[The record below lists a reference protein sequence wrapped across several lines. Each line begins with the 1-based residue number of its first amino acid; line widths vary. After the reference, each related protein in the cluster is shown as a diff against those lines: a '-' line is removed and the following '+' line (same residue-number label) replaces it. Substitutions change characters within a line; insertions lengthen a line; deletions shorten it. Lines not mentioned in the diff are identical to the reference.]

1 MKLLFKSLL
10 LLPLL
15 ALIISC
21 TAPATH
27 EFGGLVFET
36 PQPAPDFT
44 LTAAEGQQVSLSDYE
59 GKYIFIYF
67 GYTFCPDVC
76 PITLGKLA
84 SVQADLGEQGDQ
96 MQVLMVSVDPE
107 RDTPEKLAEYVG
119 HFDERFVG
127 LTGSPEEIDAAGS
140 AFGLFYQKHEGSAAS
155 GYLVDHTARTFLV
168 SPDREIIV
176 AYPQDASSEAV
187 LADMQWLLAQQ

>member
-10 LLPLL
+10 LLPFLT
-15 ALIISC
+15 IIIGC
-21 TAPATH
+21 TASATH
-27 EFGGLVFET
+27 EFGGLVFPT

-44 LTAAEGQQVSLSDYE
+44 LTAADGQVSLSDYE
-59 GKYIFIYF
+59 GKYVFIYF
-67 GYTFCPDVC
+67 GYTFCPDIC

-84 SVQADLGEQGDQ
+84 SVQADLGEKGDQ

-168 SPDREIIV
+168 SPDREIIA

>member
-1 MKLLFKSLL
+1 VKLLYKSLL
-10 LLPLL
+10 LLPFLT
-15 ALIISC
+15 LIIGC
-21 TAPATH
+21 TTPATH
-27 EFGGLVFET
+27 EFGGLVFPT

-59 GKYIFIYF
+59 GKYVFIYF

-107 RDTPEKLAEYVG
+107 RDTPEILAEYVG

-140 AFGLFYQKHEGSAAS
+140 AFGLYYQKHEGSAAS
-155 GYLVDHTARTFLV
+155 GYLVDHTARTFLLN
-168 SPDREIIV
+168 PDREIIA